1 MNFLPTSTYFYWL
14 FRLVIVIVIVIVIF
28 NLHNPSFRE
37 QICNHFFEKSGY
49 QVQWA
54 IQTLIQRHP
63 KTALCW
69 IQSYLYASVWNTA
82 PLRIAQYTTLCT
94 FLRKNWNLEF
104 EIHGNWFFSFFLRVV
119 TGWSKVTVTNNI
131 SLTNLKNAK
140 NCLTQ
145 WFLESFYA
153 AVLVFWCLK
162 MIRWE
167 FSLHFNVE
175 PNWWVVFSKT
185 QPCMDWT
192 LKYPQKTPKQLW
204 HPQNTAQIQQDSS
217 SGTPKTS
224 SNSTRHNIYNHTY
237 LNIQDDFL
245 VCQNLRSWTRV

>member
-1 MNFLPTSTYFYWL
+1 MIKSLILGQNRRQNFVVSPNVNWRQIKLWFCSVFLQCGQIILTI
-14 FRLVIVIVIVIVIF
+14 RGGIIIVIF

-37 QICNHFFEKSGY
+37 QICSNFIEKSGY

-119 TGWSKVTVTNNI
+119 SLEKKCLFPTYFWGFFKISPGANNPEEFLFNKQHI
-131 SLTNLKNAK
+131 V
-140 NCLTQ
+140 Q
-145 WFLESFYA
+145 W
-153 AVLVFWCLK
+153 C
-162 MIRWE
+162 
-167 FSLHFNVE
+167 
-175 PNWWVVFSKT
+175 
-185 QPCMDWT
+185 
-192 LKYPQKTPKQLW
+192 
-204 HPQNTAQIQQDSS
+204 
-217 SGTPKTS
+217 
-224 SNSTRHNIYNHTY
+224 
-237 LNIQDDFL
+237 
-245 VCQNLRSWTRV
+245 